1 MIDLDELAVD
11 TKLFEEGKKVEF
23 GEDSHIRIRSA
34 GSTRAQKIREE
45 LWKPYATWTD
55 IPKDVLDSLNAQW
68 IAKGLLT
75 EFVGFAADGNL
86 LTFDL
91 SKEEDCER
99 LGLILKAPKY
109 KASGTGSSRS
119 RWTRRISS
127 RPTTRCW
134 KKTPVVRALGVPVA
148 RTRRTSSAGLYRR
161 RGESSGSL
169 GQSSRSHH
177 LRRAFLADIQCP
189 EIRP

>member
-109 KASGTGSSRS
+109 KALRNRFIQISLDEKNFQQANDAVLEKNSGRSRTGSSS
-119 RWTRRISS
+119 GAN
-127 RPTTRCW
+127 
-134 KKTPVVRALGVPVA
+134 TPN
-148 RTRRTSSAGLYRR
+148 
-161 RGESSGSL
+161 E
-169 GQSSRSHH
+169 
-177 LRRAFLADIQCP
+177 
-189 EIRP
+189 